1 MGPPLGIE
9 HDQKVILSVGKTLV
23 PNGYSLTWSHWET
36 CCTTTLYNVIVHL
49 SSKDQ
54 LKWHIFRQP
63 PSPLERT
70 LSSADVGW
78 PCIIYKQL
86 HRLDFEPNLFS
97 MKIFG
102 WIVCFD
108 YLDRKKLHYKQLH
121 WLDSKLKLF
130 QNTFNRAFPWMTY
143 LDELFCFDYLDG
155 KNILDPSSEG

>member
-23 PNGYSLTWSHWET
+23 PNSSSLTWSHWET

-78 PCIIYKQL
+78 PCIISSFTGWILSQTC
-86 HRLDFEPNLFS
+86 
-97 MKIFG
+97 FG
-102 WIVCFD
+102 WQILDELFGFD
-108 YLDRKKLHYKQLH
+108 YLDRKLCIISSFIGWILNSNFFRTHSIVH
-121 WLDSKLKLF
+121 FRGWHI
-130 QNTFNRAFPWMTY
+130 WMN
-143 LDELFCFDYLDG
+143 CFALTIWME
-155 KNILDPSSEG
+155 KIS

>member
-23 PNGYSLTWSHWET
+23 PNSSSLTWSHWET

-78 PCIIYKQL
+78 PCIISSFTGWILSQTC
-86 HRLDFEPNLFS
+86 
-97 MKIFG
+97 FG
-102 WIVCFD
+102 WKILDELFGFD

-130 QNTFNRAFPWMTY
+130 QNTFNCAFPWMTY

-155 KNILDPSSEG
+155 KKYLRS